1 MSDALTQITA
11 SSLSVFRTSRMFDVS
26 LADTLA
32 PLGPTLAWVLNV
44 SHRVV
49 GQWPTYRR
57 NRRDGT
63 AGRAGRVTYSAEYV
77 VVDVGTTY
85 QLRRRRPMPCRDEC
99 GRRRAGLLVKRLEGG
114 GREDE
119 WGDNGARLHSHP
131 SSGKTSR
138 QLPHVKLCGFQRGT
152 REGSEN
158 LFPSPSHLAFPRSFL
173 SPKATHSHL
182 SQWRCDA

>member
-1 MSDALTQITA
+1 MITA
-11 SSLSVFRTSRMFDVS
+11 SSLSVSLRTSRMFDVS
-26 LADTLA
+26 LLRTLA

-57 NRRDGT
+57 NRRSGT
-63 AGRAGRVTYSAEYV
+63 AGRTGRVTYSAEYV

-85 QLRRRRPMPCRDEC
+85 QLRRRRPMPCRVEC
-99 GRRRAGLLVKRLEGG
+99 GRRRAGPPLLVKRLEGG

-131 SSGKTSR
+131 SSGKTSCHTSNCADSKAEELEKAPR
-138 QLPHVKLCGFQRGT
+138 IYFHLVRVI
-152 REGSEN
+152 S
-158 LFPSPSHLAFPRSFL
+158 LFFPRSFL
-173 SPKATHSHL
+173 SLRRPHTHT
-182 SQWRCDA
+182 

>member
-1 MSDALTQITA
+1 MITA
-11 SSLSVFRTSRMFDVS
+11 SSLSVSLRTSRMFDVS
-26 LADTLA
+26 LLRTLA
-32 PLGPTLAWVLNV
+32 PLGPTLSWVLNV

-57 NRRDGT
+57 NRRAGT
-63 AGRAGRVTYSAEYV
+63 AGRTGRVTYSAEYV
-77 VVDVGTTY
+77 VVDVGRTY
-85 QLRRRRPMPCRDEC
+85 QLRRRRPMPCRVEC
-99 GRRRAGLLVKRLEGG
+99 GRRRAGPPLLVKRLEGG

-152 REGSEN
+152 REDFEN
-158 LFPSPSHLAFPRSFL
+158 LFPSSPSHLSLFHEVFSL
-173 SPKATHSHL
+173 SEGHTHTPESMEV
-182 SQWRCDA
+182 

>member
-1 MSDALTQITA
+1 MITA
-11 SSLSVFRTSRMFDVS
+11 SSLSVSLRTSRMFDVS
-26 LADTLA
+26 LLRTLA
-32 PLGPTLAWVLNV
+32 PLGPTLSWVLNV

-57 NRRDGT
+57 NRRSGT
-63 AGRAGRVTYSAEYV
+63 AGRTGRVTYSAEYV
-77 VVDVGTTY
+77 VVDVGTRY
-85 QLRRRRPMPCRDEC
+85 QLRRRRPMPCRVEC
-99 GRRRAGLLVKRLEGG
+99 GRRRAGPPLLVKRLEGG

-131 SSGKTSR
+131 SSGKSR
-138 QLPHVKLCGFQRGT
+138 APAAT
-152 REGSEN
+152 RQTVRIPKRNLRRLRESISISESS
-158 LFPSPSHLAFPRSFL
+158 LFSTKFSL

>member
-1 MSDALTQITA
+1 
-11 SSLSVFRTSRMFDVS
+11 MFDVS

-57 NRRDGT
+57 NRRAGT

-85 QLRRRRPMPCRDEC
+85 QLRRRRPMPCRVEC

-158 LFPSPSHLAFPRSFL
+158 LFPSPRVISFFQEIFSL
-173 SPKATHSHL
+173 SPKATYSHL
-182 SQWRCDA
+182 SQ

>member
-1 MSDALTQITA
+1 MITA
-11 SSLSVFRTSRMFDVS
+11 SSLSVSLRTSRMFEVS
-26 LADTLA
+26 LLRTLA
-32 PLGPTLAWVLNV
+32 PLGPTLSWVLNV

-57 NRRDGT
+57 NRRAGT
-63 AGRAGRVTYSAEYV
+63 AGRTGRVTYSAEYV

-85 QLRRRRPMPCRDEC
+85 RLRRRRPMPCRVEC
-99 GRRRAGLLVKRLEGG
+99 GRRRAGPPLLVKRLEGG

-138 QLPHVKLCGFQRGT
+138 QLPHVKLCGFQREGT

-158 LFPSPSHLAFPRSFL
+158 LFPSSPSHLSFPRSFL